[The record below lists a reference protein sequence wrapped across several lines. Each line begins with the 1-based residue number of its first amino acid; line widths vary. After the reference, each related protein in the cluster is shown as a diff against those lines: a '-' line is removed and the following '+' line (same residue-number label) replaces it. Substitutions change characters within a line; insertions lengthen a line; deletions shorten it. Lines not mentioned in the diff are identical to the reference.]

1 MASPDRRR
9 ASSSKPSS
17 TALADVLARE
27 SKGKKG
33 AAAPLATLGDGPGWW
48 EDLSPR
54 VKHALCLALLFVVGL
69 AFTGPA
75 LFSGKHLGSG
85 DAVTWRMMA
94 QPMLDDYAASCD
106 AGSCEEPLWNTNAF
120 AGMPG
125 YMVTWVRSVPGLDTV
140 LNVLRKVMWPLSHW
154 LVLFAGV
161 YALVWY
167 LTRQRGAAVLSAIAF
182 GLTAYLPL
190 IVVTGHNT
198 KFIALCFV
206 PWVLLAFIHAIR
218 KPSLVAGLLFAVAF
232 GLNVR
237 ANHPQITYYVLWTM
251 LVWWIA
257 EIVYAVRRGE
267 AKRIGLGTA
276 MLVLGGV
283 LGAGAAA
290 HPMLLNFEFKKY
302 TLRDTSGAQGPV
314 DPDSLWRYAMAW
326 SQGIGEMV
334 TTVVAGARGMGG
346 ATYWGPKTMGTGGP
360 HYFGGVT
367 VLLAVVAL
375 AVGRRRYAW
384 PLGIAALLMTLFSF
398 GENLP
403 ALNRLMFNAFP
414 LFNAFR
420 VPETWLS
427 VVAAV
432 VAVLAGLGV
441 SGALRTDSETKETAA
456 KRTQAITIIAGVFVV
471 FAAFLY
477 LTKGSLSYERPGERE
492 QIQQAYAQ
500 QAAQQGIEAND
511 PRLVQAVDQALAE
524 SKTARQDLY
533 AKDALRFLVLALLGG
548 LVLVL
553 YRRGKMPAWAMQA
566 SLAALVLFDLYGV
579 GRRSFNKDALTD
591 APAADNV
598 AKRPFDD
605 FLLGQVQQ
613 SGGKGRFRV
622 LDLSGGDP
630 TSDAHATYFY
640 ENLGGYTGAKLRV
653 YQDYLDQL
661 IRALQGDTTVNAPN
675 LLALTA
681 TRYVVAQGLM
691 PSTIPAWPDT
701 SQLLQTLQSGQP
713 IVGERP
719 VSPRAWFVGEVV
731 EAEPG
736 PETWMRLNAR
746 TFEVYR
752 TAIVPPGSN
761 VTTTPLDSANAP
773 TATVQTFGPRRIVY
787 DVSTNAPR
795 LLVMSEVYYPAGW
808 TATADGKDAPILR
821 VNHLLRGVLVP
832 AGAKAVEFRFDPP
845 RYATGMTVAWASTLL
860 AYLGLALLLGLA
872 FVKRRKGGDGEAATE
887 AVAPEEPGTGAS
899 V

>member
-1 MASPDRRR
+1 MASSDRHR
-9 ASSSKPSS
+9 KPSS
-17 TALADVLARE
+17 TSLADVLARE

-33 AAAPLATLGDGPGWW
+33 ASATTAPLGDGPGWW

-54 VKHALCLALLFVVGL
+54 VRHALCLALLFVVGL
-69 AFTGPA
+69 AFTAPA
-75 LFSGKHLGSG
+75 LFSGRHLGSG

-94 QPMLDDYAASCD
+94 QPMLDAYNASCA

-120 AGMPG
+120 SGMPG
-125 YMVTWVRSVPGLDTV
+125 YMVTMIHLVPGADTV
-140 LNVLRKVMWPLSHW
+140 LNVLRKVMWPFSHW
-154 LVLFAGV
+154 FVLFAGV
-161 YALVWY
+161 YALVYY

-206 PWVLLAFIHAIR
+206 PWVLLAFIHALR
-218 KPSLVAGLLFAVAF
+218 KPTLVAGLLFAVAL

-257 EIVYAVRRGE
+257 EVVYAVRRGE
-267 AKRIGLGTA
+267 GKRVGLGTA

-290 HPMLLNFEFKKY
+290 HPMLLNFEFKNY
-302 TLRDTSGAQGPV
+302 TLRDTSGTQGPV

-367 VLLAVVAL
+367 VLLAVVAV
-375 AVGRRRYAW
+375 AVGQRRYAW
-384 PLGIAALLMTLFSF
+384 PLGIAAVLMTLFSF

-441 SGALRTDSETKETAA
+441 SGARRTDGETPETAA
-456 KRTQAITIIAGVFVV
+456 KRTKTITIVAGVFVV

-500 QAAQQGIEAND
+500 QAAQQGIQPND

-533 AKDALRFLVLALLGG
+533 AKDALRFLLLALLGG

-553 YRRGKMPAWAMQA
+553 HRRGKMPAWAMQA

-591 APAADNV
+591 APAEANIP
-598 AKRPFDD
+598 KRPFDD
-605 FLLGQVQQ
+605 FILGQVQQ
-613 SGGKGRFRV
+613 SGGPGRFRV

-640 ENLGGYTGAKLRV
+640 ESLGGYTGAKLRV

-661 IRALQGDTTVNAPN
+661 IRALQGDSTVNVPN

-701 SQLLQTLQSGQP
+701 SQLLQTLQAGQP

-731 EAEPG
+731 EAAPG

-746 TFEVYR
+746 DFEVYR
-752 TAIVPPGSN
+752 TAVVPVGAN
-761 VTTTPLDSANAP
+761 VATTPVDSASAP
-773 TATVQTFGPRRIVY
+773 TATVKTFGPRHLAY

-808 TATADGKDAPILR
+808 TATVDGKDTPILR
-821 VNHLLRGVLVP
+821 VDHMLRGVQVP
-832 AGAKAVEFRFDPP
+832 AGAKTVELRFDPP
-845 RYATGMTVAWASTLL
+845 RYRTGMTVAWASTLL
-860 AYLGLALLLGLA
+860 TYLGLALLVGLA
-872 FVKRRKGGDGEAATE
+872 FVRRRKGQTA
-887 AVAPEEPGTGAS
+887 APEPVDAENTDG
-899 V
+899 

>member
-1 MASPDRRR
+1 MAPPDRRR
-9 ASSSKPSS
+9 ASSPKPSS
-17 TALADVLARE
+17 TSLADVLARE
-27 SKGKKG
+27 NKGKKG
-33 AAAPLATLGDGPGWW
+33 ASTAPLGDGPGWW
-48 EDLSPR
+48 EDLSSR
-54 VKHALCLALLFVVGL
+54 TKHALCLALLFVVGL
-69 AFTGPA
+69 AFAGPA
-75 LFSGKHLGSG
+75 LFSGRHLGSG

-94 QPMLDDYAASCD
+94 QPMLDAYDASCA

-140 LNVLRKVMWPLSHW
+140 LNVLRGVMWPLSHW
-154 LVLFAGV
+154 FVLFAGV
-161 YALVWY
+161 YALVYY
-167 LTRQRGAAVLSAIAF
+167 LTRQRGAAVLSSIAF

-267 AKRIGLGTA
+267 TKRIGLGTA
-276 MLVLGGV
+276 MLALGGL

-290 HPMLLNFEFKKY
+290 HPMLLNFEFKNY
-302 TLRDTSGAQGPV
+302 TLRDTSGAHGPV
-314 DPDSLWRYAMAW
+314 DPDSLWNYAMAW
-326 SQGIGEMV
+326 SQGISEMV

-346 ATYWGPKTMGTGGP
+346 ATYWGPKAMGTGGP
-360 HYFGGVT
+360 HYFGGIT
-367 VLLAVVAL
+367 VLLAVVAV

-384 PLGIAALLMTLFSF
+384 PLGIAAVLMTLFSF

-420 VPETWLS
+420 VPETWLA
-427 VVAAV
+427 VVAAA
-432 VAVLAGLGV
+432 VAVLAGLGA
-441 SGALRTDSETKETAA
+441 SGARRTDGETPEAA
-456 KRTQAITIIAGVFVV
+456 ARRTKTITIVAGVFVV

-492 QIQQAYAQ
+492 MIQQAYAQ
-500 QAAQQGIEAND
+500 QAAQQGIQAND
-511 PRLVQAVDQALAE
+511 PRLVQAVDQAVAE

-533 AKDALRFLVLALLGG
+533 AKDALRFLLLALLGG

-553 YRRGKMPAWAMQA
+553 HRRGKLPAWAMQA

-591 APAADNV
+591 AAAADNV

-605 FLLGQVQQ
+605 FILGQIQQ
-613 SGGKGRFRV
+613 SGGPGHFRV

-640 ENLGGYTGAKLRV
+640 ESLGGYTGAKLRV

-661 IRALQGDTTVNAPN
+661 IGALRGDTTVNAPN

-691 PSTIPAWPDT
+691 PGTVPAWPDT

-719 VSPRAWFVGEVV
+719 VSPRAWFAGEVV
-731 EAEPG
+731 EAAPG
-736 PETWMRLNAR
+736 PETWTRLNAAD
-746 TFEVYR
+746 FEVYR

-761 VTTTPLDSANAP
+761 ATTTPFDSASAP
-773 TATVQTFGPRRIVY
+773 TVAVASFGPRRIVY

-795 LLVMSEVYYPAGW
+795 LLVASEVYYPAGW
-808 TATADGKDAPILR
+808 TATVDGKAAPILR
-821 VNHLLRGVLVP
+821 VDHLLRGVPVP
-832 AGAKAVEFRFDPP
+832 AGAKTVELRFDPP
-845 RYATGMTVAWASTLL
+845 RYATGMTVAWISTAL

-872 FVKRRKGGDGEAATE
+872 FVRCRKADAPAPGPATPDEPEA
-887 AVAPEEPGTGAS
+887 
-899 V
+899 